1 MISIN
6 TAMKKIP
13 FLHAA
18 LVALTFIAGSKLQA
32 DVVGLNVGDKAPEFK
47 LVNQNGKEVSL
58 SELTAKHDKVALAF
72 FRSADWC
79 PHCQRQLI
87 GLQNDLETIQEAGVK
102 LVGISYD
109 SVEILDRFSKKQS
122 IGYTLLSDPGS
133 KTIDAYK
140 IRNMD
145 VKPGKAEGIPHP
157 TIFLVDNKRV
167 ITAKLRE
174 ESIRV
179 RPTLE
184 EIVAAA
190 KAMD

>member
-1 MISIN
+1 
-6 TAMKKIP
+6 MKKIP
-13 FLHAA
+13 FFHAA
-18 LVALTFIAGSKLQA
+18 IVALTFILSSNLQA
-32 DVVGLNVGDKAPEFK
+32 DNIGLNVGDKAPEFK
-47 LVNQNGKEVSL
+47 LIDQNGKEVSL

-72 FRSADWC
+72 YRSADWC

-87 GLQNDLETIQEAGVK
+87 GLQNDLGTMEEAGIK

-109 SVEILDRFSKKQS
+109 SVEILDRFSNKQS

-145 VKPGKAEGIPHP
+145 VKPGRTEGIPHP
-157 TIFLVDNKRV
+157 TIFLLDNKGV
-167 ITAKLRE
+167 IAAKLRE

-184 EIVAAA
+184 EIMAAA

>member
-1 MISIN
+1 MI
-6 TAMKKIP
+6 KIHY
-13 FLHAA
+13 FRTTL
-18 LVALTFIAGSKLQA
+18 LALTFIVGLNLQA
-32 DVVGLNVGDKAPEFK
+32 DEIGLNVGDKAPDFK
-47 LVNQNGKEVSL
+47 LVDQNGKEVSL
-58 SELTAKHDKVALAF
+58 SELTAKHDKVALTF
-72 FRSADWC
+72 YRSADWC

-87 GLQNDLETIQEAGVK
+87 GLQNDLETLDEAGVT

-109 SVEILDRFSKKQS
+109 PVETLDRFSKKQS

-140 IRNMD
+140 IRNMN
-145 VKPGKAEGIPHP
+145 VRPGRAEGIPHP
-157 TIFLVDNKRV
+157 TIYLVDNKGL
-167 ITAKLRE
+167 IAAKLRE

-184 EIVAAA
+184 EIVEAA